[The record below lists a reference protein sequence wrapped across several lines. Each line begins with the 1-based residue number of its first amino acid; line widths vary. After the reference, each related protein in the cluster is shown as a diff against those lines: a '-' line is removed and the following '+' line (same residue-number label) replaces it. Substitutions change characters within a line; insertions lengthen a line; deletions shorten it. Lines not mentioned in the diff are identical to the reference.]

1 MKANEGKCHLF
12 IIKNNEGTVKLGN
25 EEIIADTSI
34 KLLGLNI
41 DNQLDFKE
49 HITKL
54 LKKGN
59 QKFHALARISKY
71 LNEEKLKILMRAFIT
86 SQFNY
91 CPLIWMFHN
100 RTLNNKINKLHE
112 RELRLVYI
120 TIVLSRNYWKMI
132 MLLQSIK
139 GTYRD

>member
-1 MKANEGKCHLF
+1 MKANEDKCHLF

-59 QKFHALARISKY
+59 QKFHVLARISKY
-71 LNEEKLKILMRAFIT
+71 RNEQKLKILMRAFIT
-86 SQFNY
+86 N
-91 CPLIWMFHN
+91 LI
-100 RTLNNKINKLHE
+100 
-112 RELRLVYI
+112 
-120 TIVLSRNYWKMI
+120 IVLSYGCFTIERLI
-132 MLLQSIK
+132 IK
-139 GTYRD
+139 